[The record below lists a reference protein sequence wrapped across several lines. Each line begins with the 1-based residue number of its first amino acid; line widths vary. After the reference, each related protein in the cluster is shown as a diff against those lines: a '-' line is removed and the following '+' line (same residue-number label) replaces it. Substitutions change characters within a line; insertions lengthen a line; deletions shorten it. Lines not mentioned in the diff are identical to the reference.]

1 MLIAIHLWGIGVLSR
16 EEIETLMREG
26 AEAFE
31 RRMRPLDCHY
41 SRTSAQFATWMRGY
55 QNAAY
60 GAAQL
65 EKHHD

>member
-1 MLIAIHLWGIGVLSR
+1 MLSR
-16 EEIETLMREG
+16 EQIETFMREG

-31 RRMRPLDCHY
+31 RGMSKGNCPYPVL
-41 SRTSAQFATWMRGY
+41 STPFATWMRGY

-65 EKHHD
+65 EKHHV

>member
-1 MLIAIHLWGIGVLSR
+1 MLSR
-16 EEIETLMREG
+16 EEIEMLMREG

-31 RRMRPLDCHY
+31 RGMESNACPYRMFSTEFGCWL
-41 SRTSAQFATWMRGY
+41 RGY

-65 EKHHD
+65 EKHYV

>member
-1 MLIAIHLWGIGVLSR
+1 MLSR
-16 EEIETLMREG
+16 DEIEKLMREG

-31 RRMRPLDCHY
+31 NGMSRQNCPYRPL
-41 SRTSAQFATWMRGY
+41 SAPFATWMRGY

-65 EKHHD
+65 EKHHV

>member
-1 MLIAIHLWGIGVLSR
+1 MLTR
-16 EEIETLMREG
+16 EDIERLMREG

-31 RRMRPLDCHY
+31 RGM
-41 SRTSAQFATWMRGY
+41 SKSACPYPMMSAAFATWMRGY

-65 EKHHD
+65 EKHHV